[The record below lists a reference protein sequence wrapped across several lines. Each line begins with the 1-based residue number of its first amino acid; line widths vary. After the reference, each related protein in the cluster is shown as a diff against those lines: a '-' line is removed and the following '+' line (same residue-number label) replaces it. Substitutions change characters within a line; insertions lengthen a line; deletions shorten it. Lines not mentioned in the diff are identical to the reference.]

1 MRDLKKPIGTIL
13 VLAVLGGGSYFLVKK
28 ATFFLE
34 PARSESPEVVKKAHP
49 VKPENF
55 RERFGNTQKS
65 PEEEP
70 FTFFETLNDTSL
82 EKFVGLDG
90 KVHSKGTPATA
101 AATVS
106 DAKESVSS
114 LSAVSHTSEPKVSAS
129 PAVGATPAPKT
140 SASSHP
146 QASVGASDPGKPKD
160 TAKSVRQLLD
170 ELSDVPGFA
179 VQVSS
184 FREIEKA
191 VALKDYL
198 AKKGYPVFLA
208 TARLAEGGGSWHRVM
223 LGRYK
228 DWETANQAAAKARS
242 EEKLNAVVIREDGA

>member
-65 PEEEP
+65 SEEEP

-90 KVHSKGTPATA
+90 KIHSKETPAI
-101 AATVS
+101 AATAS
-106 DAKESVSS
+106 ETKESVSS
-114 LSAVSHTSEPKVSAS
+114 LPAVSHTPEPKVSVS

-146 QASVGASDPGKPKD
+146 QASVGASDSGKPKD

-198 AKKGYPVFLA
+198 VKKGYPVFLT
-208 TARLAEGGGSWHRVM
+208 TARLAEGGGAWHRVM

-242 EEKLNAVVIREDGA
+242 EEKLNAVVIREDGV